1 MRSTETPSPTPSPVI
16 ETKPVAE
23 GTSRA
28 EIRPSKPVTKS
39 TKQLSSVVRVVSA
52 NPVASNVNNTPKPVS
67 SKVQIVSSHVE
78 VIDESKK
85 SLPKSVVH
93 AEAIDVNSNSR
104 TYSTILPSRVEIVGG
119 VSPSESY
126 VDCLINSL
134 NCFILN
140 LQIKF
145 LNFMVFCC

>member
-1 MRSTETPSPTPSPVI
+1 MI
-16 ETKPVAE
+16 ETKPVTDV
-23 GTSRA
+23 TSKT
-28 EIRPSKPVTKS
+28 EIRPSKPVAKS

-52 NPVASNVNNTPKPVS
+52 NSVASNVNNTPKPVS

-93 AEAIDVNSNSR
+93 AEAIDLKSDSR
-104 TYSTILPSRVEIVGG
+104 ENSTILPSRVEIVGG

-126 VDCLINSL
+126 VVLSN
-134 NCFILN
+134 
-140 LQIKF
+140 
-145 LNFMVFCC
+145 

>member
-1 MRSTETPSPTPSPVI
+1 MRSAETPSPTPSPVI
-16 ETKPVAE
+16 ETKPVTEA
-23 GTSRA
+23 TSKA

-145 LNFMVFCC
+145 